1 MFATDKDFYLLY
13 KILVTSVVA
22 SFPILDT
29 IYLAEIITEKKKKKK
44 GILNCCQF
52 WSQKAQRGK
61 QFHVWR
67 LAMRHFTSQGPSLR
81 EYWAKWSIPRRK
93 RGLKTAII
101 YIIVSLEFSIR
112 TDFQTVILSFL
123 ASSLPHPLLHF
134 YGAPIVVALSI
145 PPSPSSNFK
154 RIFKVLAR

>member
-1 MFATDKDFYLLY
+1 M
-13 KILVTSVVA
+13 TSVVA

-29 IYLAEIITEKKKKKK
+29 IYLAEIITGKKKK

-61 QFHVWR
+61 HFHVWR

-81 EYWAKWSIPRRK
+81 EYWAKRSIPRRK
-93 RGLKTAII
+93 RRLKTAII
-101 YIIVSLEFSIR
+101 YVIVSLEFSIR
-112 TDFQTVILSFL
+112 TDFQTIILSFL

-134 YGAPIVVALSI
+134 YGAPIVVELSI

-154 RIFKVLAR
+154 RIFKVLTH